1 MTTNKDTESHKQD
14 NVPYSQFSKKF
25 SEILSRR
32 SRIAEEINLSPQEE
46 SEVIASLMDL
56 TDDLIT
62 EYHAET
68 QRVYG
73 T

>member
-1 MTTNKDTESHKQD
+1 MFLILNFQ
-14 NVPYSQFSKKF
+14 KKF

-32 SRIAEEINLSPQEE
+32 SGIAEEINLSPQEE
-46 SEVIASLMDL
+46 SEVIACLMDL
-56 TDDLIT
+56 TYDPIT

-68 QRVYG
+68 QRVYV